1 MSVVGDSGIADSI
14 VNAQISEEGYLF
26 INGRISFFT
35 GDMVVN
41 EYL

>member
-26 INGRISFFT
+26 INQFL
-35 GDMVVN
+35 
-41 EYL
+41 YW